1 MRRTI
6 GSISMIF
13 GMNSASRFLQA
24 VIVLCATG
32 AAVAGD
38 DLAPASGDC
47 PGDSWT
53 VEQAIA
59 ALKEGRE
66 PSVPFEESIYSSL
79 LTKPLIVRG
88 VLRFTPPSRL
98 EKEVREPYRERYLVD
113 GDLVT
118 FESERKH
125 VTKTIALDDY
135 PGLRGFV
142 DAFRATLSGDSTL
155 LKQAY
160 DTVIDGTRRK
170 WVLRLRP
177 RDQAG
182 NAMVESIELSGSDNR
197 IETMTVH
204 APDGDRSV
212 MTLLRGHV
220 P

>member
-1 MRRTI
+1 MT
-6 GSISMIF
+6 F
-13 GMNSASRFLQA
+13 GMNSASRFVLMS
-24 VIVLCATG
+24 ILLCAAG
-32 AAVAGD
+32 AAVAAD
-38 DLAPASGDC
+38 DRAPVSSDR
-47 PGDSWT
+47 PEDSWT
-53 VEQAIA
+53 VEQVVA
-59 ALKEGRE
+59 ALKESRE
-66 PSVPFEESIYSSL
+66 PSVPFEEATHSSL

-98 EKEVREPYRERYLVD
+98 EKDVREPYRERYLVE

-125 VTKTIALDDY
+125 VTKTISLDDY

-142 DAFRATLSGDSTL
+142 DAFRATLSGDSAL

-160 DTVIDGTRRK
+160 DTVLDGTRRK

-182 NAMVESIELSGSDNR
+182 KAMVESIELSGSETR
-197 IETMTVH
+197 IDTITVR

-212 MTLLRGHV
+212 MTLLREHV